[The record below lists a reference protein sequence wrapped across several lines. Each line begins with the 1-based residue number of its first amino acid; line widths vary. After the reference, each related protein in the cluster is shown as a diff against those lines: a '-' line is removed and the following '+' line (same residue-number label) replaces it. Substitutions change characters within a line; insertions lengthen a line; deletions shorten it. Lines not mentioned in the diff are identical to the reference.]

1 MVQIDNDLSGKSIVN
16 DIIKKANSR
25 LNFLY
30 KYREMLNF
38 GSRKTLCSALIQCHF
53 DYSCSSWYPGIGK
66 VLKHKLQVMQNKMM
80 RFILDLDS
88 RAHIGHKEFSKTG
101 FLNVETRVKQLKLGH
116 VIKIINKTCPYYL
129 LTNFHKLSEFEDRI
143 VTRDKAN
150 NFFKPRVSTDTFTYT
165 AINDYNDLPN
175 KIKEIQNEITFKKT
189 LKKHLL
195 SEAGKVDLKLYM
207 YY

>member
-1 MVQIDNDLSGKSIVN
+1 
-16 DIIKKANSR
+16 
-25 LNFLY
+25 
-30 KYREMLNF
+30 
-38 GSRKTLCSALIQCHF
+38 
-53 DYSCSSWYPGIGK
+53 
-66 VLKHKLQVMQNKMM
+66 MM